1 MSIPGPDLTHG
12 LVRHLA
18 EESVAT
24 ELFWETVKPQLDPEA
39 APVASAPSMRAL
51 LAYARRSGGAPAN
64 LTIER
69 AIRNNPAV
77 ALRYRNL
84 LKGLARAAS
93 PVALA
98 AAAGGVTMRN
108 LGAWRLG
115 IVEQD
120 GESPVLMIEVGSA
133 AAPTSIEAVGSE
145 GAVRLPL
152 PEPINDTIQLLLD
165 EEIAE
170 LATFRRLIADP
181 ATAVYLF

>member
-18 EESVAT
+18 EEAVAT
-24 ELFWETVKPQLDPEA
+24 DLFWETVKPQLDPEA

-64 LTIER
+64 L
-69 AIRNNPAV
+69 NPAV

-133 AAPTSIEAVGSE
+133 PAPTSIEAVGSE